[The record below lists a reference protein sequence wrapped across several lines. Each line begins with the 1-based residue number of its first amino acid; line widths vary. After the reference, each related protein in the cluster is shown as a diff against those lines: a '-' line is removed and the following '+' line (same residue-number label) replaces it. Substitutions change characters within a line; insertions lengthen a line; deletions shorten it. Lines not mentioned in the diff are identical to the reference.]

1 MNKTGTQAR
10 FLVIAVVILSC
21 CGACAGYRAVPLNN
35 QPPAPL
41 AQITVPASTLL
52 PGGMHSHVFD
62 PTDGLDITEVAM
74 LAITQAPELNQLRA
88 EARIAHAQAYAAG
101 LLPDPVAGISSDRP
115 LAGQPDA
122 ATAITRAL
130 SWDIGNL
137 VTLSA
142 RQSVRRQEDMR
153 VNLALLW
160 AEWQTVMQARLH
172 FLHIVHGRAR
182 VARLTEEV
190 NTLRPLVAHTQAAVE
205 RATLAAD
212 TAAIAVSA
220 FVDSARQLSDASVNL
235 NAEEQALR
243 LLLGLSAAE
252 PLALVGDA
260 DLAPLDEAGTDNALS
275 HLTQRRADLRALAA
289 GYAAQEARVRS
300 AILGQFPAINLGFNR
315 SRDNSGIG
323 STGYGLAV
331 SLPLFDGNRGAIRIE
346 RATRAQLR
354 AEYTLRL
361 LTAQSDIAHVRASEH
376 GLTTRAVELRTQ
388 VALLE
393 IHLLHA
399 TDAYT
404 AGTLDWMTYLNLRQS
419 ALAASLDL
427 SNVNESIAECHVTLA
442 LLLFRDTDQ
451 STASAEGASP

>member
-1 MNKTGTQAR
+1 MHKPMR
-10 FLVIAVVILSC
+10 RVC
-21 CGACAGYRAVPLNN
+21 C
-35 QPPAPL
+35 
-41 AQITVPASTLL
+41 
-52 PGGMHSHVFD
+52 H
-62 PTDGLDITEVAM
+62 
-74 LAITQAPELNQLRA
+74 
-88 EARIAHAQAYAAG
+88 
-101 LLPDPVAGISSDRP
+101 ISSDRP

-393 IHLLHA
+393 THLLHA